1 MKVWFPAI
9 KASSGADVFVK
20 RLSAALRKRDV
31 ETEITWFNKYY
42 EFVPFLLGKTNVPAG
57 VDIIHVNSWNGF
69 AFKRPGIPLVVT
81 EHHCVFDPCYR
92 PYKNFFQYLY
102 HEIVIKKYAIAS
114 FRKSAAVTAVSSF
127 TRNSLA
133 LFAKTEDA
141 RLIYNW
147 VDIDKF
153 KPHNKENIKEQSGPF
168 RLLFVGNTSRRK
180 GFDLLLPIMKRLGKE
195 FELRFTTGLRDVVKY
210 NYPENMIP
218 LGRLSEDDLV
228 NEYQECDALLFPTR
242 FEGFGYAALEAMAC
256 GKPVI
261 ASGASSIPEV
271 VQDGVTGI
279 LCPVDDIEA
288 FVSACHKLAAEP
300 DMYQRVCEAGRNRA
314 VEMFSEDLIIG
325 QYIALYKS
333 LLAV

>member
-9 KASSGADVFVK
+9 KASSGADVFVR
-20 RLSAALRKRDV
+20 RLSAALRERNV
-31 ETEITWFNKYY
+31 ETETTWFNKYY
-42 EFVPFLLGKTNVPAG
+42 EFAPFLLAQTNVPAG

-92 PYKNFFQYLY
+92 PYKNLFQHLY
-102 HEIVIKKYAIAS
+102 HEIVIKKYAMAS
-114 FRKSAAVTAVSSF
+114 FRKSDAVTAVSSF

-133 LFAKTEDA
+133 RFAKTEDA

-153 KPHNKENIKEQSGPF
+153 KPNSKKIIQEQERPF

-180 GFDLLLPIMKRLGKE
+180 GFDLLLPIMKRLGRG
-195 FELRFTTGLRDVVKY
+195 FELRFTTGLRDVAKN
-210 NYPENMIP
+210 NYHENMIP
-218 LGRLSEDDLV
+218 LGRLAEEDLV
-228 NEYQECDALLFPTR
+228 DEFQKCDALLFPTR

-261 ASGASSIPEV
+261 ASDASSIPEV
-271 VQDGVTGI
+271 VHDGVTGI

-288 FVSACHKLAAEP
+288 FVIACRKLAADR
-300 DMYQRVCEAGRNRA
+300 DMYRRMGDTARKRA
-314 VEMFSEDLIIG
+314 EKEFSEEKIVS
-325 QYIALYKS
+325 QYIALYNH
-333 LLAV
+333 LL